1 MGGIF
6 VKNKVNVANWFL
18 NEKEDVRSCYA
29 FEDVITEFDVQGL
42 KLDYAIVAQDAD
54 LRMKD
59 KK

>member
-29 FEDVITEFDVQGL
+29 FEDVITEFDFQGL
-42 KLDYAIVAQDAD
+42 KLDYAIVA
-54 LRMKD
+54 
-59 KK
+59 